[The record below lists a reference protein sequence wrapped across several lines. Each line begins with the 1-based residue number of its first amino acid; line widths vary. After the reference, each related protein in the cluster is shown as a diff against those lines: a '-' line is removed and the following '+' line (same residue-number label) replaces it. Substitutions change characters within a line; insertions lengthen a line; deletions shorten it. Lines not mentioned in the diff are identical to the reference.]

1 MVSPRPLVVL
11 ALNSA
16 TPSNCASAVAAAAK
30 KAIVAVRAIFMR
42 SSWSPRPEPAPGDLS
57 RFSLPGEQVAEE
69 TVSPGHAGGQ
79 LPEEGEPGIDVAPL
93 PDAGRQQRA
102 ALLGLAR
109 VVHGQERREDRVP
122 AMGEIESA

>member
-16 TPSNCASAVAAAAK
+16 TPSNCASAAAAAAK
-30 KAIVAVRAIFMR
+30 KAIVARAVFIDLLRVCQTVRVTVFF
-42 SSWSPRPEPAPGDLS
+42 L
-57 RFSLPGEQVAEE
+57 LPGEQVAEE

-109 VVHGQERREDRVP
+109 
-122 AMGEIESA
+122 